1 MPQYSYVGESLVDA
15 KIVIARPY
23 PAGQPSG
30 TPSMSSPQ
38 HDEDSPVGGKSS
50 RTTVVTPSAE
60 ADADVENSPE
70 WTYVQNWRPNPNDHP
85 HGWVGVDFAGSNNT
99 ERQTNGSASSSV
111 SHLRMPA
118 QQTGTPIA
126 SGSSSSSVSHLR
138 MPAQQTGTPSASIIQ
153 GRRYEVATPAG
164 RLSLT
169 NAEYREVARRVL
181 HARNTMG
188 GVYCNVDRYIGMF
201 GIPGTEPATMFGT
214 HITHGL
220 LHLLYQYVFRSR
232 FRGGHEYLGWFL
244 CPREFSAENARL
256 PASDHDTRWYP
267 AVFVVWDQDDD
278 EANMACEAILL
289 QGSRPWRVHVSRM
302 WLSMSV
308 AEAREQISQRD
319 AMAPN

>member
-1 MPQYSYVGESLVDA
+1 M
-15 KIVIARPY
+15 
-23 PAGQPSG
+23 
-30 TPSMSSPQ
+30 
-38 HDEDSPVGGKSS
+38 GGKSS

-70 WTYVQNWRPNPNDHP
+70 WTFVQNWRPNPNDHP
-85 HGWVGVDFAGSNNT
+85 YGWVGVDFAASNNT

-118 QQTGTPIA
+118 QQTGTP
-126 SGSSSSSVSHLR
+126 
-138 MPAQQTGTPSASIIQ
+138 SASIMQ
-153 GRRYEVATPAG
+153 GRRYEVATPTG

-302 WLSMSV
+302 QLSMSV

>member
-1 MPQYSYVGESLVDA
+1 M
-15 KIVIARPY
+15 
-23 PAGQPSG
+23 
-30 TPSMSSPQ
+30 
-38 HDEDSPVGGKSS
+38 GGKSS

-70 WTYVQNWRPNPNDHP
+70 WTYVQTWRPNPNAHP
-85 HGWVGVDFAGSNNT
+85 HGWVGVDFAGSNST
-99 ERQTNGSASSSV
+99 VRHTNGSASSSV
-111 SHLRMPA
+111 PHLRVPA
-118 QQTGTPIA
+118 
-126 SGSSSSSVSHLR
+126 H
-138 MPAQQTGTPSASIIQ
+138 QTGTPSASIIQ

-188 GVYCNVDRYIGMF
+188 GVYCSVDRYIGMF

-232 FRGGHEYLGWFL
+232 FRGGREYLGWFL

>member
-1 MPQYSYVGESLVDA
+1 MPQYSYVGVSLVDA
-15 KIVIARPY
+15 RIAIDRPC

-30 TPSMSSPQ
+30 IPSMSSPQ
-38 HDEDSPVGGKSS
+38 HNEELPVGGDSS
-50 RTTVVTPSAE
+50 RTTIARPSAE
-60 ADADVENSPE
+60 ADADADNSPE
-70 WTYVQNWRPNPNDHP
+70 WTYVQTWRPDPNAHL
-85 HGWVGVDFAGSNNT
+85 HGWVGVDSAGSSST
-99 ERQTNGSASSSV
+99 VRQTNSSASFSV
-111 SHLRMPA
+111 SHLR
-118 QQTGTPIA
+118 
-126 SGSSSSSVSHLR
+126 V
-138 MPAQQTGTPSASIIQ
+138 PAQQTGTPSASIMQ
-153 GRRYEVATPAG
+153 ERRYEVATPTG

-181 HARNTMG
+181 HARNIMG

-201 GIPGTEPATMFGT
+201 GIPGMEPETMFGT
-214 HITHGL
+214 HINHGL

-232 FRGGHEYLGWFL
+232 LYVFQSRFRDGREYLGWFL

-256 PASDHDTRWYP
+256 PASDDDTRWYP

-308 AEAREQISQRD
+308 AEAREQISQLD
-319 AMAPN
+319 AMPPN